1 MKTLAD
7 LKRAIKVGTKI
18 LKVDSA
24 IKVETV
30 GKIRTVDHVQGNAF
44 TMDKSWMW
52 WEKKDCYEIDG
63 DTFSVYIRNK
73 PHTHENLVGT
83 YKIITE

>member
-7 LKRAIKVGTKI
+7 VKRAIKIGTKI
-18 LKVDSA
+18 LKTDSA

-52 WEKKDCYEIDG
+52 WKKADCYEIDG

-73 PHTHENLVGT
+73 PHVHENLVGT
-83 YKIITE
+83 YKILGV